1 MAVTPTKTTLKQ
13 APADSKPAGAEENAE
28 RARLRECH
36 ESQVPWKKWGPYL
49 SERQWG
55 TVREDYSENGDAW
68 NFFTHD
74 HARSR
79 AYRWGEDGIAGI
91 SDDKQH
97 LCFALALWN
106 GKDPILK
113 ERLFGLTNSEGNHGE
128 DVKEYY
134 FYLDSTPTHSYMKYL
149 YKYPQAAYPYADL
162 VETNRR
168 RTRNDMEYELLDTGV
183 FNDDRYFDVFVE
195 YAKAAPEN
203 ILVRITAANRG
214 PDPAELHLL
223 PTLWFRNDW
232 ASWIAE
238 SNRAAEKPNLRQI
251 EAAAG
256 TSSVAATH
264 SLLGEFVL
272 SCEGEV
278 PLLFTDNT
286 TNHERLFPGQKNES
300 RYVKDGINDC
310 VVQGNQGAVNP
321 QKQGTK
327 VAAHYRVTI
336 APGQSATVRLRL
348 TGQYAADK
356 SGKTKTN
363 PSSFGPEFDKTLAA
377 RLEETD
383 EFYRSVTPPSISPDA
398 ANVMRQAIAGM
409 LWSKQFFFFDG
420 DNWLDEH
427 HSNPLHTG
435 YRNSRNSEWFHMLN
449 EDIISMPDKWEYPWY
464 AAWDLAFHTLPLS
477 IVDPDFAKQQM
488 ELMFRGVYQHPSGA
502 IPAYEWNFSDVNPPV
517 HAWATMFLN
526 RTEQALR
533 GQTDVDFL
541 KSAFNKLLL
550 NFTWWVNRKDRFG
563 KNVFEGGFLG
573 LDNIGIFDR
582 SAPLPTGGHLEQA
595 DGTAWMAL
603 FSQNMLELASELA
616 VHDPAYE
623 GMFVKF
629 AEHFV
634 YIANAINR
642 PGQEGLWDEEDGF
655 YYDLL
660 RLPDGSARRLK
671 VRSMVGLLPLCATSI
686 IEASQRE
693 RAPRAM
699 AQISQRLRRMPE
711 LLESVHPTG
720 PGHFGVADRGIL
732 ALVNPKR
739 LRQILTKMLDENEF
753 LSPYGIRSLSKFHEQ
768 HPYTFNVQGQEY
780 RVDYLPAESNT
791 GMFGGNSNWRGPI
804 WMPVNALIIRALMSF
819 YLYYGD
825 NFKIECPTGSGK
837 MMNLFEVSKDIAD
850 RLSRIFLR
858 DERDRRAVYGGTEKF
873 QSDSHWRD
881 HILFYEYFHGDNGAG
896 LGASHQTGWTGLV
909 AILIQLYGLLDPKRF
924 LEGGTRGA
932 FKERVLD
939 AQGGAPLDSR

>member
-1 MAVTPTKTTLKQ
+1 MKAEIIDVTEQKRLNE
-13 APADSKPAGAEENAE
+13 AREAGIA
-28 RARLRECH
+28 
-36 ESQVPWKKWGPYL
+36 WKKWGPYL

-74 HARSR
+74 QARSR

-91 SDDKQH
+91 SDDKQR

-149 YKYPQAAYPYADL
+149 YKYPQRAYPYSDL

-168 RTRNDMEYELLDTGV
+168 RSRAESEYELIDTGV
-183 FNDDRYFDVFVE
+183 FNEDRYFDVFVE
-195 YAKAAPEN
+195 YAKAGPED

-214 PDPAELHLL
+214 PEAAELHLL

-256 TSSVAATH
+256 TSAVAATH
-264 SLLGEFVL
+264 ALLGEFVL

-278 PLLFTDNT
+278 PLLFTENT
-286 TNHERLFPGQKNES
+286 TNHERLFGQKNES
-300 RYVKDGINDC
+300 PYVKDGINDC
-310 VVQGNQGAVNP
+310 VVRGNQGAVNP
-321 QKQGTK
+321 KKQGTK
-327 VAAHYRVTI
+327 VAAHYQVTVG
-336 APGQSATVRLRL
+336 AGQTQVIRLRL
-348 TGQYAADK
+348 AKSSADQQ
-356 SGKTKTN
+356 GK
-363 PSSFGPEFDKTLAA
+363 PFGKPFDDVFAD
-377 RLEETD
+377 RLRDAD
-383 EFYRSVTPPSISPDA
+383 EFYKSVTPPSVSEDA
-398 ANVMRQAIAGM
+398 ANVMRQAVAGM

-435 YRNSRNSEWFHMLN
+435 YHAARNSEWFHLLN

-477 IVDPDFAKQQM
+477 IVDPDFAKEQM
-488 ELMFRGVYQHPSGA
+488 KLMLKGAYLHPSGQM
-502 IPAYEWNFSDVNPPV
+502 PAYEWNFSDVNPPV
-517 HAWATMFLN
+517 HAFATIFLH
-526 RTEQALR
+526 RTEEALR
-533 GQTDVDFL
+533 GETDLDFL
-541 KSAFNKLLL
+541 RLAFNKLLL

-573 LDNIGIFDR
+573 LDNIGVFDR

-603 FSQNMLELASELA
+603 FSQNMGELAIELA
-616 VHDPAYE
+616 AHDPNYE
-623 GMFVKF
+623 DMVLKF
-629 AEHFV
+629 AEHFH
-634 YIANAINR
+634 YIASAMNR
-642 PGQEGLWDEEDGF
+642 SGSGGMWDEEDGF

-660 RLPDGSARRLK
+660 CLPDGSAQRLK
-671 VRSMVGLLPLCATSI
+671 VRSMVGLLPLCATTV
-686 IEASQRE
+686 IEKWQRE
-693 RAPRAM
+693 RIPRAL
-699 AQISQRLRRMPE
+699 AQISERMRRIPE
-711 LLESVHPTG
+711 LLKTMHPTG
-720 PGHFGVADRGIL
+720 PGHFGVADRGIM
-732 ALVNPKR
+732 AMVTPER
-739 LRQILTKMLDENEF
+739 LRRILTKMLDKNEF
-753 LSPYGIRSLSKFHEQ
+753 LGPYGIRALSKFHEK
-768 HPYTFNVQGQEY
+768 HPFVFHVQGQEY

-791 GMFGGNSNWRGPI
+791 GMFGGNSNWRGPV
-804 WMPVNALIIRALMSF
+804 WMPVNAMIIRALLNF
-819 YLYYGD
+819 YAYYGD

-837 MMNLFEVSKDIAD
+837 MINLFEVAKEISD
-850 RLSRIFLR
+850 RLVGTFLR
-858 DERDRRAVYGGTEKF
+858 DAQGRRPVYGATEKF
-873 QSDSHWRD
+873 QTDPHWRD
-881 HILFYEYFHGDNGAG
+881 LILFYEYFHGDNGAG

-909 AILIQLYGLLDPKRF
+909 AKLIQLFGMLDAKKLLEAGKS
-924 LEGGTRGA
+924 GA
-932 FKERVLD
+932 FVR
-939 AQGGAPLDSR
+939 R